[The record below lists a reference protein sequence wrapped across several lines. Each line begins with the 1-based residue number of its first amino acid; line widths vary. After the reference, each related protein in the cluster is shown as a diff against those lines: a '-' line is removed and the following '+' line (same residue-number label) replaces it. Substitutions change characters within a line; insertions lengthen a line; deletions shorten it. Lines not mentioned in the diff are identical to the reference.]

1 MQGLAP
7 LMTGLALPGW
17 ATAIIAFF
25 AVMFSEIAWV
35 LCVRW
40 TAHTKVLKAA
50 LGAAGMVLVSW
61 AGLIVLLGNPLV
73 AIPFEMAG
81 AFLGTII
88 AIRIDRGK

>member
-1 MQGLAP
+1 MSALAFAG
-7 LMTGLALPGW
+7 TTHLPVW
-17 ATAIIAFF
+17 ATAFVAFF
-25 AVMFSEIAWV
+25 AVMVSEIAWV

-50 LGAAGMVLVSW
+50 AGASGMVLVGW
-61 AGLIVLLGNPLV
+61 FGLIVLLGNPLV

-88 AIRIDRGK
+88 AIRLDRGSK